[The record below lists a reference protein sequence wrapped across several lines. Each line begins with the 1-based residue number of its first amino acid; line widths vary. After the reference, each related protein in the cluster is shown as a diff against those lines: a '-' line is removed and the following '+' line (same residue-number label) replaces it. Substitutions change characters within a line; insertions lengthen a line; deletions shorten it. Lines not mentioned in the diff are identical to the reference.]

1 MMSAEKKQV
10 STDKEFVDHYEIL
23 ESSCNASFETIERTF
38 RFLAKRYH
46 PDCSE
51 EGDQAKFAEIVTA
64 YETLR
69 DPEKRAEYDAE
80 LESSK
85 NEQATLVRD
94 AGHATNDTADRHRIL
109 TLLYAQRRRNM
120 ASPGIGISTLES
132 LAGVPMDVL
141 EFHMW
146 FFREKGWIC
155 REESGTLSISAAG
168 VDKIEATVE
177 KEKATSLMRIT
188 AAPDAITAAP
198 DTIPVTS

>member
-1 MMSAEKKQV
+1 MVNENTTV
-10 STDKEFVDHYEIL
+10 NTDQEFIDYYETL

-38 RFLAKRYH
+38 RFLAKRFH

-51 EGDQAKFAEIVTA
+51 QGDRSRFTEIVEA

-69 DPEKRAEYDAE
+69 DPEKRAAYDAKF
-80 LESSK
+80 ESHK
-85 NEQATLVRD
+85 NEA
-94 AGHATNDTADRHRIL
+94 ADRHRIL

-120 ASPGIGISTLES
+120 TSPGIGISSLEEM
-132 LAGVPMDVL
+132 AGIPMDVL

-177 KEKATSLMRIT
+177 KQEEAAAMMRIT
-188 AAPDAITAAP
+188 AAPDVIASNASSTA
-198 DTIPVTS
+198 